1 MWLQQGGESLVSS
14 ERGQVFAVVAAALSG
29 NLQCQANTRFASLVV
44 CARLEVGAMAGSR
57 LCQVLAKK
65 KDPSHCCP
73 LLQHGSARLSHGVH
87 RGTAALET
95 CFGCLCSSP
104 EPAERLMNSVGFF
117 SLLRLF

>member
-14 ERGQVFAVVAAALSG
+14 ERGQVFAVAAAALSG
-29 NLQCQANTRFASLVV
+29 NLQCQANTCFASLVV

-73 LLQHGSARLSHGVH
+73 LLCEAVPWRAPRNSRTRNVFRL
-87 RGTAALET
+87 
-95 CFGCLCSSP
+95 P
-104 EPAERLMNSVGFF
+104 
-117 SLLRLF
+117 LFISRAS